1 MVVTLSHGGYAK
13 SQATGTYQAQ
23 RRGGRGKSATRIKDE
38 DFIDKLWVVNSHD
51 TLLCFSTRG
60 KMYWLKVYELPQAG
74 RGSRGRPIVNLLPL
88 ENGERIT
95 AVLPIR
101 EYTEGDFVFMATEH
115 GTVKKTPLTAFSRP
129 RATGIIAVDL
139 RDDDQL
145 VDVQLTDGERD
156 IMLFASSGKAI
167 RFKEADVRPMGRTAA
182 GVRGIRLTKGQ
193 RVIAL
198 IIVDEGEIL
207 TATANGYGKRTPID
221 DYPIQGRGGQG
232 VIAIQTSDRNGDLVG
247 SLQVDESREM
257 VLISSSGTLVRTP
270 VAEVSILSR
279 NTQGVRLI
287 RLDKGDQLCGLDVLQ
302 NEDDV
307 EDEDEGEGE
316 GDE

>member
-1 MVVTLSHGGYAK
+1 
-13 SQATGTYQAQ
+13 
-23 RRGGRGKSATRIKDE
+23 
-38 DFIDKLWVVNSHD
+38 
-51 TLLCFSTRG
+51 
-60 KMYWLKVYELPQAG
+60 
-74 RGSRGRPIVNLLPL
+74 
-88 ENGERIT
+88 
-95 AVLPIR
+95 
-101 EYTEGDFVFMATEH
+101 
-115 GTVKKTPLTAFSRP
+115 
-129 RATGIIAVDL
+129 
-139 RDDDQL
+139 
-145 VDVQLTDGERD
+145 
-156 IMLFASSGKAI
+156 MLFASSGKAI
-167 RFKEADVRPMGRTAA
+167 RFKESDVRPMGRTAA
-182 GVRGIRLTKGQ
+182 GVRGIRLAKGQ

-198 IIVDEGEIL
+198 IIVNEGEIL

-302 NEDDV
+302 SEDDV
-307 EDEDEGEGE
+307 EDEDEDDGE
-316 GDE
+316 